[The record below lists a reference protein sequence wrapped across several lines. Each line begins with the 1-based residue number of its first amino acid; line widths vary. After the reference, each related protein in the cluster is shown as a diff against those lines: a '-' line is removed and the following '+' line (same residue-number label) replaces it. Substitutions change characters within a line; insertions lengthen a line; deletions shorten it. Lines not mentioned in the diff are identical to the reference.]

1 MISWSS
7 SVGEPWVAGSIPA
20 STSARVAVEPQALP
34 VTRRAKLPDV
44 AGVGSE
50 YRDPSPT
57 PHGAQRGAR
66 HRPAIVNVAQ
76 SAERPPCKGQVARS
90 TRAVGSGLCGCEFIE
105 PYNSAELSASAEH
118 HGGTPGLPLAYRGGA
133 QRGACE
139 KTRDSRERTALSHRS
154 SIGESI
160 CARIPGRVRG
170 LGWLRTT
177 DHRAVQP
184 RDRRLVGGG
193 GAGSIPAGG
202 APPNNGE
209 KGRVMPARRELIT
222 RGKLGVYV
230 GPPRAACPRGG
241 RTPALGVSGSTPPR
255 TSGVMR
261 SVEVHVMR
269 DGVQRRDCR
278 ESAAT
283 FHMEASELAWN
294 WSDRQ

>member
-66 HRPAIVNVAQ
+66 HLPAIVNVAQ
-76 SAERPPCKGQVARS
+76 SAERAPCKGQVARS

-118 HGGTPGLPLAYRGGA
+118 HGGTPIRPWRIGTARNEERAKRLVTGRERPASLHGSSVEEPLSVPGF
-133 QRGACE
+133 
-139 KTRDSRERTALSHRS
+139 DSRP
-154 SIGESI
+154 
-160 CARIPGRVRG
+160 CAAQKQWG
-170 LGWLRTT
+170 
-177 DHRAVQP
+177 
-184 RDRRLVGGG
+184 
-193 GAGSIPAGG
+193 
-202 APPNNGE
+202 

-222 RGKLGVYV
+222 RGELGAYE

-241 RTPALGVSGSTPPR
+241 RTPALGRSGSRPPR

-261 SVEVHVMR
+261 SVEVALSG
-269 DGVQRRDCR
+269 DGAQGRDCR
-278 ESAAT
+278 ESAAL
-283 FHMEASELAWN
+283 FPRRCA
-294 WSDRQ
+294 